1 MSGDGRGRGG
11 PLASAL
17 HFFKNVQLFSSWS
30 ERQAHLVRWLLL
42 LGWLGLIISL
52 LIPHFDPWPFNVNPC
67 GPLRQCHTHDGNQ
80 IFWGMVVPAGLL
92 ILVVL
97 SHEVWRRICP
107 LAFVSQVFRAL
118 RWQRTVPGRG
128 GRREVVKIEVGS
140 WLGQHHVQLQ
150 WSLFIAGLCLRL
162 LVVNSSP
169 PALGVFLAL
178 TVTAALGVGW
188 AYGGK
193 AWCQYF
199 CPMAPVQTVVT
210 GPRSLLGSPAHL
222 DTTSRITQSMCRTI
236 GDQDKLQSACV
247 ACQAPCIDIDSERAY
262 WQTITGKRGL
272 TWAWHSYPGL
282 VLAFFLL
289 IRAKSLG
296 GVDYLRS
303 GMWAYDARSPQEIWL
318 PIDLGGWLSGVP
330 RLFSLPALL
339 VLAGV
344 LSVALFGWLEGWM
357 GARLEPLLGDGA
369 EPMARQRTRLLAT
382 FLAVNIFFWFADPS
396 LGMAGGKGGQLI
408 RSLVL
413 IASGMWLYR
422 GWFRDKTT
430 YTRESTSASL
440 RKQLEKLLP
449 HIGES
454 LDGRSLRE
462 LSPGEVFTLA
472 KVLPNQISETKRGL
486 YREVMSDL
494 FGKGRLDRAAALVQL
509 EELRQSLDLE
519 PEDHH
524 AAVRELAITDPRI
537 LQLDYRQLEIRQLRQ
552 EAAAEAIET
561 FLEVSHSLDLA
572 TALTVPGCQEGLDRI
587 RSDYVLDDASW
598 GELLARFGPSSDF
611 SRDRLQEEWQ
621 ELHDQLAARRSLE
634 RAAAGDRRFGPL
646 LPLIDRRLT
655 SLYLTIWPA
664 LEAFAAEDPLLHR
677 FATLLPHASEPVLA
691 QLRRREHPLVAP
703 PADVEPAELEPL
715 PEPHAVLDDLWNDPD
730 PDTALWVL
738 WVLGQRSPERAAS
751 LRLRPR
757 VGLPTSAALDRLL
770 RGEGLADGPRLLQLL
785 QLPLW
790 ASLSPTALLSMLRW
804 GEQRRLAPG
813 EPLFRIGD
821 QADIMAIVLE
831 GVCQVWRSLEPGQ
844 PPSLVASIGAGEPI
858 GEVAY
863 FADHPRRS
871 QVSAGDAPVVVLVFT
886 SSHFEQ
892 LLQQSTEFS
901 RGLLHQLAL
910 RLEHLY
916 ERVGSGAPSG

>member
-1 MSGDGRGRGG
+1 MDATGAHPYR
-11 PLASAL
+11 PQQAAATTL
-17 HFFKNVQLFSSWS
+17 QLFSVWS
-30 ERQAHLVRWLLL
+30 ERQAHLLRWLLL
-42 LGWLGLIISL
+42 LGWLGLIASL
-52 LIPHFDPWPFNVNPC
+52 LILNFDPWPFDVNHC
-67 GPLRQCHTHDGNQ
+67 GPLRQCHAHEGNQ
-80 IFWGMVVPAGLL
+80 IFWGMVVPTGLL
-92 ILVVL
+92 ILVAL

-107 LAFVSQVFRAL
+107 LAFVSQLFRAL
-118 RWQRTVPGRG
+118 HWQRTVPGRG

-169 PALGVFLAL
+169 VGLGLFLAL
-178 TVTAALGVGW
+178 TLAAALVVGW

-199 CPMAPVQTVVT
+199 CPMAPVQTVIT
-210 GPRSLLGSPAHL
+210 GPRSLLGSPAHM
-222 DTTSRITQSMCRTI
+222 DTPSRITQSMCRTV
-236 GDQDKLQSACV
+236 GDQGKVQSACV

-262 WQTITGKRGL
+262 WQTFTGKKGL
-272 TWAWHSYPGL
+272 AWAWLSYPGL
-282 VLAFFLL
+282 VVGFFLL
-289 IRAKSLG
+289 IRAESRG

-303 GMWAYDARSPQEIWL
+303 GMWAYDARTLQEIWL
-318 PIDLGGWLSGVP
+318 PLDLGGWIGQVP
-330 RLFSLPALL
+330 RLFTMPALL

-344 LSVALFGWLEGWM
+344 VSVE
-357 GARLEPLLGDGA
+357 LLGGLERWSAGRLDTQLGERA
-369 EPMARQRTRLLAT
+369 APVARQRTRLLAT
-382 FLAVNIFFWFADPS
+382 FLAVNSFFWFADPT
-396 LGMAGGKGGQLI
+396 LGMIGSKGGQLI

-413 IASGMWLYR
+413 IVSGMWLYR
-422 GWFRDKTT
+422 GWFRDKAT

-449 HIGES
+449 LPGDS
-454 LDGRSLRE
+454 LDGRTLRE

-472 KVLPNQISETKRGL
+472 KVLPNQISETKRGI

-494 FGKGRLDRAAALVQL
+494 FGTGRLDRAAALVQL

-524 AAVRELAITDPRI
+524 AAVRELAISDPRI
-537 LQLDYRQLEIRQLRQ
+537 LQLDYRQREIRQLRQ

-561 FLEVSHSLDLA
+561 FLEVSRCLDLA
-572 TALTVPGCQEGLDRI
+572 TALTLPGHQEGLERI

-598 GELLARFGPSSDF
+598 AELLARFGPSSAF

-634 RAAAGDRRFGPL
+634 RAAAADRRFGPL
-646 LPLIDRRLT
+646 LPLVDRRLT

-664 LEAFAAEDPLLHR
+664 LEAFAAEDPLLQR
-677 FATLLPHASEPVLA
+677 FATLLPHAPEPVLA

-715 PEPHAVLDDLWNDPD
+715 PEPHAVLEDLWGDPD

-738 WVLGQRSPERAAS
+738 WLLDQRSPERAAG
-751 LRLRPR
+751 LRRRPR

-785 QLPLW
+785 RLPLW
-790 ASLSPTALLSMLRW
+790 ASLSPTAVLSMLRW

-813 EPLFRIGD
+813 EPLFSIGD
-821 QADIMAIVLE
+821 QADMVAIVLE
-831 GVCQVWRSLEPGQ
+831 GVCQVWRSLEAGQ
-844 PPSLVASIGAGEPI
+844 PPSLMASIGAGEPI

-871 QVSAGDAPVVVLVFT
+871 RVSAGEAPVLVLVFT

-892 LLQQSTEFS
+892 LLHQSTEFS
-901 RGLLHQLAL
+901 RGLLHQLAV
-910 RLEHLY
+910 RLEDLY
-916 ERVGSGAPSG
+916 TRLEAGAPAG